1 MSKAGSTAAGIIV
14 SVLIVA
20 SVGVLGYYQFA
31 IAPNITTPSS
41 SAVTTP
47 SNITTVRI
55 NITVGAATKT
65 TDAYAPN
72 PLRLVIGKNNSV
84 IFSNFDIQG
93 GVGTFHTAT
102 ARTTVGGQAVFDTGV
117 FNAGDSK
124 GPFVLKTP
132 GTYEYFC
139 SVHPTTM
146 RGTII
151 VVAAGS

>member
-20 SVGVLGYYQFA
+20 SVGVLGYYQFV
-31 IAPNITTPSS
+31 IAPNIPTLTRTS
-41 SAVTTP
+41 VTTNR
-47 SNITTVRI
+47 NITTIRI
-55 NITVGAATKT
+55 NVTVGAATKT

-72 PLRLVIGKNNSV
+72 PVRLVIGKNNSV
-84 IFSNFDIQG
+84 IFFNLDIQG

-102 ARTTVGGQAVFDTGV
+102 ARTTVGGQAVFDTGT
-117 FNAGDSK
+117 FNAGESK
-124 GPFVLKTP
+124 GPFVLTTP
-132 GTYEYFC
+132 GTYNYFC

-151 VVAAGS
+151 VVAAGG

>member
-31 IAPNITTPSS
+31 VAPNIPTSTSTS
-41 SAVTTP
+41 VTTNR
-47 SNITTVRI
+47 NITTIRI
-55 NITVGAATKT
+55 NFTVGAATKT

-72 PLRLVIGKNNSV
+72 PVRLVIGKNNSV
-84 IFSNFDIQG
+84 TFYNIDIQG

-102 ARTTVGGQAVFDTGV
+102 ARTNVGGSPVFDTGTL
-117 FNAGDSK
+117 NAGDTS
-124 GPFVLKTP
+124 GPFYLTTP
-132 GTYEYFC
+132 GTYDYYC
-139 SVHPTTM
+139 LIHPTTM

-151 VVAAGS
+151 VVAAGG